1 MCETNHLKF
10 CESFEQAF
18 PALPVKY
25 NVSWHE
31 VTSLGVGGE
40 IPVMAE
46 PPDDMSLIQLVRY
59 CRKQSIPMFMLG
71 GGTNTVGMDKPYNGL
86 VIRLCQ
92 NDFIRVINGRRHV
105 TAGAGVRLSDLANI
119 CARKGFGGISS
130 LVGIPGTLGGAL
142 RMNAGA
148 HGAAIG
154 DFVTELCGFDADGNP
169 WSANGCDIKWGY
181 RTSSIPDGIIITVA
195 ILEFPQVDRE
205 TELRKISDEL
215 KLRRAIEP
223 RGRSAGCV
231 FKNASNS
238 DTAGQ
243 LIDTSGCKGMSCGK
257 IVVSDIHAN
266 YFMNTD
272 HGFEHDFVDLVC
284 KVRRIVAEKT
294 GFYLNP
300 EVCFMDTESMKKVEE
315 SAIPLKVAVLKGG
328 TSSERS
334 VSLESGGSVAKAL
347 RNAGYFVDEID
358 VQDTGITA
366 EMRNADVVFPVLHGG
381 FGENGEIQKSLE
393 DAGLR
398 FVGSGSKASA
408 IIIDKIQSKQLMEK
422 HGLPTAP
429 WAVVTKENRAFPS
442 NLSLPVVIKAP
453 REGSTVGIAIA
464 ETVEEWEAGLDKCFA
479 YDSELLVEKFI
490 NGMETTVGILN
501 GEPLPVIEIQV
512 PGKIYDFDAK
522 YTHNQ
527 GETRYLCPPE
537 NISGELQKKAQEI
550 AVKFYQASGA
560 RDILR
565 VDIFITKAGEMYVL
579 EGNSLP
585 GFTSSS
591 LVPKAAGKVGMSFEK
606 LCTYL
611 LQCAMKRPAS

>member
-1 MCETNHLKF
+1 MSETNKLKF
-10 CESFEQAF
+10 CETFEQAF
-18 PALPVKY
+18 PALPIKY
-25 NVSWHE
+25 TVSWHE
-31 VTSLGVGGE
+31 VTSLGVGSE

-46 PPDDMSLIQLVRY
+46 PTDDMSLIQLVRF
-59 CRKQSIPMFMLG
+59 CRKQSVPMFILG

-92 NDFIRVINGRRHV
+92 NDFIRVINGRRHA

-130 LVGIPGTLGGAL
+130 LVGIPGTLGGAF
-142 RMNAGA
+142 RTNAGA
-148 HGAAIG
+148 HGVAIG

-169 WSANGCDIKWGY
+169 WSANGADIKWGY
-181 RTSSIPDGIIITVA
+181 RTSSIPADVIITAA

-215 KLRRAIEP
+215 KLRRAAEP

-231 FKNASNS
+231 FKNASSS
-238 DTAGQ
+238 DTAGK
-243 LIDTSGCKGMSCGK
+243 LIDMSGCKGMTSGK

-284 KVRRIVAEKT
+284 NVRHIVAEKT
-294 GFYLNP
+294 GFYLTP
-300 EVCFMDTESMKKVEE
+300 EVCFMDPESLKKVE
-315 SAIPLKVAVLKGG
+315 AAAVPLKVAVLKGG
-328 TSSERS
+328 VSSERS
-334 VSLESGGSVAKAL
+334 VSLESGGGVAKAL

-381 FGENGEIQKSLE
+381 FGENGEIQQALE

-398 FVGSGSKASA
+398 FVGSGSKASS

-422 HGLPTAP
+422 HGIPTAP

-464 ETVEEWEAGLDKCFA
+464 ETAGEWEAGLDKCFA

-537 NISGELQKKAQEI
+537 NISRELQKKAQDI
-550 AVKFYQASGA
+550 AVKFYQVSGV

-565 VDIFITKAGEMYVL
+565 VDIFITKSGEMYVL

-585 GFTSSS
+585 GFTASS
-591 LVPKAAGKVGMSFEK
+591 LVPKAAGKTGLSFEK
-606 LCTYL
+606 LCVFL
-611 LQCAMKRPAS
+611 IQCAMKRPRS

>member
-59 CRKQSIPMFMLG
+59 CRKQSIPMFVLG

-537 NISGELQKKAQEI
+537 NISRELQKKAQEI